1 MQFPATSRIEL
12 PLLLDG
18 TPGKLFQKVSFPIN
32 FFEVITAGSECL
44 TKQKYT
50 EIEGN
55 KSNVVQT
62 AWAMMGLIY
71 AGQVSSGLIFIIII
85 L

>member
-1 MQFPATSRIEL
+1 MGHLENCFK
-12 PLLLDG
+12 
-18 TPGKLFQKVSFPIN
+18 KLVSPSI

-71 AGQVSSGLIFIIII
+71 AGQVSSGLNFIIII